1 MTTKKAENELKKALK
16 ESNDKSIHTIYARQ
30 VAQCRKQKGRLLNN
44 KAKVQGMIFSIESMF
59 GKRYKL
65 TRKPNVLKLI

>member
-16 ESNDKSIHTIYARQ
+16 DSKDKSIHAIYARQ

-59 GKRYKL
+59 GKNLLLAYG
-65 TRKPNVLKLI
+65 T